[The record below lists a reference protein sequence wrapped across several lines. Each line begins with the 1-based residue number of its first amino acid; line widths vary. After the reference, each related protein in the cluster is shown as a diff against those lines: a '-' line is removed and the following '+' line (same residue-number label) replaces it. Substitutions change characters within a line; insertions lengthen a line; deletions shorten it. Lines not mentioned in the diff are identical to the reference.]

1 VGLLGADYTI
11 DHDRYRFSKV
21 YFGENWNPGLR
32 APLTEPGVNVQEGEY
47 LLAVDGREVH
57 GNDEIYGFFLERA
70 GKAVQLKVGPD
81 SGGKDARTVTVVPIA
96 NERSLRQ
103 REWIAA
109 NRKKVDQLSGGKLA
123 YVYVPDTAINGYTF
137 FTRYYFPQNSKQGA
151 IIDERFNG
159 GGWIADYIVDWLKR
173 PRLMAAMTREGKDNV
188 IPQVIFGPKVML
200 INQHAGSGGDALPWM
215 FKKLQTGPLVGT
227 RTWGGLIGIGGYP
240 DLMDGG
246 GVTAPRWGGYNPETG
261 EFDIENKGVAPD
273 IEVEF
278 DPALWRKGQ
287 DPQLEKG
294 VAVALQ
300 ELRDHP
306 VPPIKRP
313 KYPVYNWSKVRAE
326 RAKGATNS
334 GGGQN

>member
-1 VGLLGADYTI
+1 
-11 DHDRYRFSKV
+11 
-21 YFGENWNPGLR
+21 
-32 APLTEPGVNVQEGEY
+32 
-47 LLAVDGREVH
+47 
-57 GNDEIYGFFLERA
+57 
-70 GKAVQLKVGPD
+70 
-81 SGGKDARTVTVVPIA
+81 
-96 NERSLRQ
+96 
-103 REWIAA
+103 
-109 NRKKVDQLSGGKLA
+109 
-123 YVYVPDTAINGYTF
+123 
-137 FTRYYFPQNSKQGA
+137 
-151 IIDERFNG
+151 
-159 GGWIADYIVDWLKR
+159 VDWLKR
-173 PRLMAAMTREGKDNV
+173 PLLMAAMTREGKDNV
-188 IPQVIFGPKVML
+188 IPQVIFGRKVML
-200 INQHAGSGGDALPWM
+200 INEHAGSGGDALPWM

-246 GVTAPRWGGYNPETG
+246 GVTAPRWGGYNPDTG

-313 KYPVYNWSKVRAE
+313 KYPVYNWSKVRAD
-326 RAKGATNS
+326 RAKGTTNS
-334 GGGQN
+334 GGGQNQLRP